1 MKKLFLALIIM
12 AVFDAPT
19 PGQTIIGNEIHDF
32 TLPDLNRTFRS
43 PFQYRGKILGIF
55 LLGHD

>member
-1 MKKLFLALIIM
+1 MKKLFLALVMM
-12 AVFDAPT
+12 AASVAPT

-43 PFQYRGKILGIF
+43 PSQYRGKILGIF
-55 LLGHD
+55 MLGHD